1 MGLNRKMALALGA
14 GALSAAAGALYLTE
28 TQPATASSHSDAPL
42 IKLDPQANL
51 TDVYAFVGTRY
62 DDPSQEVLNV
72 IVNVRPF
79 SEPGDG
85 PHYERFS
92 ADARYSIHI
101 TDPASGGE
109 LVRYDFTFSPT
120 TEGYK
125 NQNTILSYGLGT
137 EAGPIVTIGDA
148 RQNFTQTYDVRRV
161 TTSGDQLVLDD
172 AFVAPPNV
180 GANVT
185 PDYNDADGRAVS
197 GAADFASLDSY
208 TAQAISPVSSGSEV
222 VFAGPREDSFF
233 ADVPGVFDLLNVR
246 ILDNNGSLADGLGQ
260 DGDGVDGFKGFN
272 VLTYAIQIPIE
283 DLPALPYND
292 AFFGPQTGVGVYAS
306 VSRPEMRLLTPGQ
319 ARVSTG
325 EFVQVNRLGNPLFN
339 EVLVSLADK
348 DNYNG
353 SAPEDDEQF
362 STYASNPEI
371 AGLINFVYSTAFAT
385 EDRADLVAV
394 FIPDVLRVAT
404 TTGPVPLEG
413 EAGFSRF
420 GFAGGDTTGGV
431 SSGWPNGRRMGDD
444 VVDIA
449 LTAVASGPSYET
461 LTVVGDNVPGNDAA
475 YNRVFPYA
483 ATPNSGTFNR
493 KDAPLTDFEIA
504 DTNRDGALDYSDVIR
519 FLIAFSNKAP

>member
-1 MGLNRKMALALGA
+1 MRLNRNHAIVIGASALV
-14 GALSAAAGALYLTE
+14 AAAGGMYLSE
-28 TQPATASSHSDAPL
+28 TKTATASSHSDAPL

-62 DDPSQEVLNV
+62 DDPSEEVLNV

-92 ADARYSIHI
+92 SDARYSIHI
-101 TDPASGGE
+101 TDPTSGGE
-109 LVRYDFTFSPT
+109 LIRYDFLFSPAT
-120 TEGYK
+120 GAYK
-125 NQNTILSYGLGT
+125 NDSTILSYGLGT
-137 EAGPIVTIGDA
+137 EAGPIVTIGDE
-148 RQNFTQTYDVRRV
+148 RQNFTQTYNVRR
-161 TTSGDQLVLDD
+161 TTSGIGIPLVDD
-172 AFVAPPNV
+172 ALVAPPNV

-197 GAADFASLDSY
+197 GASDLASLDSY
-208 TAQAISPVSSGSEV
+208 TAQAITPAPSGDEV
-222 VFAGPREDSFF
+222 VFAGPRDDSFF

-246 ILDNNGSLADGLGQ
+246 ILDNNGSLGDGLGQ
-260 DGDGVDGFKGFN
+260 DGNGVDGFKGFN
-272 VLTYAIQIPIE
+272 VLTYAVQIPIK
-283 DLPALPYND
+283 DLPGLPYND

-306 VSRPEMRLLTPGQ
+306 VSRPEMRLLSPGG
-319 ARVSTG
+319 APVSTG
-325 EFVQVNRLGNPLFN
+325 DFVQVNRLGNPLFN
-339 EVLVSLADK
+339 EVLVALADK

-353 SAPEDDEQF
+353 SAPADDAQY
-362 STYASNPEI
+362 STYASNPEV
-371 AGLINFVYSTAFAT
+371 AGLINFVYSTEFVT
-385 EDRADLVAV
+385 SDRADLVAV

-404 TTGPVPLEG
+404 TTGPVPLAG
-413 EAGFSRF
+413 EEGFSRF

-449 LTAVASGPSYET
+449 LTAVASGPSYDP
-461 LTVVGDNVPGNDAA
+461 LTVVGDNVASNDAE

-493 KDAPLTDFEIA
+493 KDGPLTNFEIA
-504 DTNRDGALDYSDVIR
+504 DTNRDGAVDYSDVIR
-519 FLIAFSNKAP
+519 FLEAFVGATP